1 MSDAAARTVG
11 SPPQGKAR
19 DLLPRIATIAVGAPL
34 LIAALWIGSLP
45 LLMVVLV
52 LVAIGATEFQ
62 HLAEAV
68 GARPSGVLVGGAL
81 AFPVLAAVDRWDAS
95 GPAAVI
101 VAMAAAASSLTPSRR
116 VGAPGAAAVDT
127 LGALYV
133 GALFAH
139 LVLLRAEAGFAVSM
153 TILGIIWANDIAAY
167 GVGVTLGRRKLAPA
181 ISPGKSVEGLV
192 GGLVAAGVVAVA
204 AAFWQGWSA
213 AGWGIVGLCVAG
225 AGVVGDLSKSTMK
238 RAAGVKDSGALL
250 PGHGGVLDRFDA
262 VLFGVPI
269 GYYLWRWLL

>member
-1 MSDAAARTVG
+1 MSDTVRLVDT
-11 SPPQGKAR
+11 PQGRPR
-19 DLLPRIATIAVGAPL
+19 DLLPRIATIVVGAPL
-34 LIAALWIGSLP
+34 LIGALWVGSGP
-45 LLMVVLV
+45 LLVVVLV

-62 HLAEAV
+62 RLAGAV
-68 GARPSGVLVGGAL
+68 GYRPSWVLPAGAL
-81 AFPVLAAVDRWDAS
+81 IFPLLAATDRWDAS
-95 GPAAVI
+95 GPAAVA
-101 VAMAAAASSLTPSRR
+101 VAIAASAASLAASRR
-116 VGAPGAAAVDT
+116 AGAPGAAAVDT

-139 LVLLRAEAGFAVSM
+139 VVLLRAEADFAVAM
-153 TILGIIWANDIAAY
+153 AMLGIIWANDIAAY
-167 GVGVTLGRRKLAPA
+167 LVGVSVGRRRLAPA
-181 ISPGKSVEGLV
+181 ISPGKSVEGFV
-192 GGLVAAGVVAVA
+192 GGLAAAVLVAAVTA
-204 AAFWQGWSA
+204 AWQGWPV
-213 AGWGIVGLCVAG
+213 AGWGGLGLCVAG